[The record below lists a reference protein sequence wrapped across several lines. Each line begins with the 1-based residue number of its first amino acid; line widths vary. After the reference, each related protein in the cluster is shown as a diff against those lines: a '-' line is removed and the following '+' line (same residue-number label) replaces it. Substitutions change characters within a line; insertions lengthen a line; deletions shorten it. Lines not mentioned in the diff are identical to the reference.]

1 MKPHSVSYICC
12 MSLLLNRYEFGS
24 PENAGKIWTKKE
36 CDALLSKWVLNPKLR
51 LHMNQVGHLMEQWAI
66 QKECLDQAG
75 ANAWYMAG
83 VLHDADWDQWPD
95 QHCQKIIAYLE
106 NEGIDPTVLRAIAS
120 HGPRHFGV
128 YPQTRMDQMLYALDE
143 LSGLIHA
150 YSLLRPQGYEGM
162 EVSGVKKRL
171 KEKTFAANVSR
182 EEIDEACAMA
192 NVAKD
197 DLIAFIIQEL
207 KSMTDFTT

>member
-1 MKPHSVSYICC
+1 
-12 MSLLLNRYEFGS
+12 MSLLLYKTEFGNTS
-24 PENAGKIWTKKE
+24 NAGRIWTKEE
-36 CDALLSKWVLNPKLR
+36 CNTLLVEWVLNPKLR
-51 LHMNQVGHLMEQWAI
+51 QHMDQVGHLMEQWAV
-66 QKECLDQAG
+66 KREGLDKTT

-95 QHCQKIIAYLE
+95 QHCKKIIEYLE
-106 NEGIDPTVLRAIAS
+106 AQEIDPTVIRAIAS

-128 YPQTRMDQMLYALDE
+128 VPETRMDQMLYALDE

-192 NVAKD
+192 NITKEE
-197 DLIAFIIQEL
+197 LIQFVIQEL
-207 KSMTDFTT
+207 STLHK